1 MVKVAILGIGT
12 VGGGTAEVLTKNRE
26 LIARRAGQEI
36 ELKYILCR
44 KPRPDH
50 PFAHLIVHDIDTIVN
65 DDEIG
70 VVAECIGGATLAYQY
85 VRRCLEAGKN
95 VVTSNKEL
103 VAEKGLE
110 LTTLARKKG
119 VNFLFEASVGGGIP
133 ILRRICQC
141 LAANEIS
148 SVCGIL
154 NGTTNHILTEMI
166 QCGKSFAQALREAQ
180 QKGYAE
186 ADPTADVE
194 GIDAGRKICILAD
207 LCFGKNVSPSSI
219 TTEGITHI
227 TPADIECARLLGYKI
242 KLLGRAMRTGPNA
255 VSAFVAP
262 HLVSKSNPLA
272 NVDGV
277 INGISVKGDAVGEAM
292 FFGPGA
298 GALPTASAVAG
309 DIIDCVRDPSTR
321 TYMGW
326 WPSEPGYVTGPE
338 TLSCRWMVRLV
349 APLAKIGAS
358 FQGVRFIPAPNAEP
372 DEYAFVTRYMPG
384 EELTAR
390 TAGMDV
396 RARYRVLD

>member
-44 KPRPDH
+44 KARPDH
-50 PFAHLIVHDIDTIVN
+50 PFAELIVHDMDTVVN
-65 DDEIG
+65 DPEIK
-70 VVAECIGGATLAYQY
+70 VVAECIGGATRAYEY
-85 VRRCLEAGKN
+85 DRRCLEAGKN

-110 LTTLARKKG
+110 LTALARKKG

-133 ILRRICQC
+133 ILRPICQC

-154 NGTTNHILTEMI
+154 NGTTNYILTEMI

-207 LCFGKNVSPSSI
+207 LCFGKNVPPSSI

-227 TPADIECARLLGYKI
+227 TPADIECARILGYKI
-242 KLLGRAMRTGPNA
+242 KLLGRAMRTGPNS

-298 GALPTASAVAG
+298 GAHPTASAVAG

-338 TLSCRWMVRLV
+338 KLSCKWMVRVV
-349 APLAKIGAS
+349 APLAQIGAA

-372 DEYAFVTRYMPG
+372 DEYAFVTPYMPG
-384 EELTAR
+384 EELSAR

>member
-1 MVKVAILGIGT
+1 
-12 VGGGTAEVLTKNRE
+12 
-26 LIARRAGQEI
+26 
-36 ELKYILCR
+36 
-44 KPRPDH
+44 
-50 PFAHLIVHDIDTIVN
+50 
-65 DDEIG
+65 
-70 VVAECIGGATLAYQY
+70 
-85 VRRCLEAGKN
+85 
-95 VVTSNKEL
+95 
-103 VAEKGLE
+103 
-110 LTTLARKKG
+110 
-119 VNFLFEASVGGGIP
+119 
-133 ILRRICQC
+133 
-141 LAANEIS
+141 
-148 SVCGIL
+148 
-154 NGTTNHILTEMI
+154 MI
-166 QCGKSFAQALREAQ
+166 
-180 QKGYAE
+180 
-186 ADPTADVE
+186 
-194 GIDAGRKICILAD
+194 
-207 LCFGKNVSPSSI
+207 FGES
-219 TTEGITHI
+219 
-227 TPADIECARLLGYKI
+227 
-242 KLLGRAMRTGPNA
+242 RTGPNA

-372 DEYAFVTRYMPG
+372 DEYAFVTPYMPG